1 MGLCCSVP
9 GTRSRRRAQRN
20 HDLLREVLNG
30 LRWIVRTGSPW
41 RYMPHDLPPWDA
53 GPQPDRGGLL
63 EDKAIAEEGEGQDI
77 GCPLQSHASG
87 YRGGQRGGRPQ
98 LLRSLW
104 LRPMA
109 STADMK
115 TALFIFT
122 VGWKVGMLNALLGL
136 GREEIREAG
145 SLGSKGKLGCR
156 SLPGRGGGL
165 FIRTI

>member
-1 MGLCCSVP
+1 MP
-9 GTRSRRRAQRN
+9 R
-20 HDLLREVLNG
+20 DL
-30 LRWIVRTGSPW
+30 S
-41 RYMPHDLPPWDA
+41 PWDA

-63 EDKAIAEEGEGQDI
+63 EDKAIALRKAKARTLDALFKATHLAIAAVSEEDARGFFGH
-77 GCPLQSHASG
+77 CG
-87 YRGGQRGGRPQ
+87 YG
-98 LLRSLW
+98 L
-104 LRPMA
+104 A